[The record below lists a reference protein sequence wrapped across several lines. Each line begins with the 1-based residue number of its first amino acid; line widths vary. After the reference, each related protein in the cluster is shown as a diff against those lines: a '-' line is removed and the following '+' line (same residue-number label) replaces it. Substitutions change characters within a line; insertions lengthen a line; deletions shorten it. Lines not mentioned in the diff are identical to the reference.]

1 MSLWHR
7 LLSTISKPSPN
18 SRPPEVQKAKFSP
31 ASPAAQMQPTTTP
44 VVPLSADQL
53 SAALET
59 WRQQHD
65 FIQAE
70 INAEWDRTQDQ
81 LHQRQQVYLR
91 TLHPFLRYYV
101 PLQRG
106 DRAVVQTDEFC
117 VSGEEMRKLSLSYFV
132 ALDYF
137 RYLVKQPTPDVIAY
151 LNKRKTEMSHED
163 WALVERYQPDATL
176 IVKKADAARE
186 HFHRRIPD
194 NFRRETIQKAVDAFW
209 TQYGSPNLKYQA
221 AYELARRGQADDFLP
236 APFKAL
242 GFMGPDWDSGSILFA
257 IDRSCFAE
265 SDPLLCYWEEKIPV
279 IDWSQAREEPYRPDD
294 NATKYQHETFDQFVS
309 LSSGIVPLR
318 IQGHFFFR
326 LDERAVKSTFL
337 HFGEDL
343 PTDALSPYLFPRCGS
358 RDFYAHFGQVVDGQ
372 IVQLY
377 QRSI

>member
-1 MSLWHR
+1 MSLWHQ
-7 LLSTISKPSPN
+7 LLNRICKPFPN
-18 SRPPEVQKAKFSP
+18 SRPLEVQKAELSPTSP
-31 ASPAAQMQPTTTP
+31 ATQLQPSTP
-44 VVPLSADQL
+44 SVVHLSADQL

-65 FIQAE
+65 SIQDE

-81 LHQRQQVYLR
+81 LHQRQQAYLR

-101 PLQRG
+101 PLQCF
-106 DRAVVQTDEFC
+106 DRAVIETDEFC
-117 VSGEEMRKLSLSYFV
+117 VSGEEMRKMSLSYFV

-137 RYLVKQPTPDVIAY
+137 RYLVKQPTPDVSAY
-151 LNKRKTEMSHED
+151 LNKRKAEMSHED
-163 WALVERYQPDATL
+163 WALAERYRPDAAL

-194 NFRRETIQKAVDAFW
+194 NFRRETIQKVVDAFW

-221 AYELARRGQADDFLP
+221 AYELARLGQTDDFLP
-236 APFKAL
+236 APFRCL
-242 GFMGPDWDSGSILFA
+242 GFMGPDWDQGGMTFA
-257 IDRSCFAE
+257 IDRSCFADP
-265 SDPLLCYWEEKIPV
+265 DPLLCYWESEMPE
-279 IDWSQAREEPYRPDD
+279 IDWAQAREEPYAPAED
-294 NATKYQHETFDQFVS
+294 AYEYQQRIFEQFRS

-326 LDERAVKSTFL
+326 LDERAIKPTFL

-358 RDFYAHFGQVVDGQ
+358 RDFLAHFGQVVDGQ

>member
-7 LLSTISKPSPN
+7 LLSKISKPSPN
-18 SRPPEVQKAKFSP
+18 SRPPEVQKAKLSP

-163 WALVERYQPDATL
+163 WALVERYQPDAAL

-209 TQYGSPNLKYQA
+209 TQYGSPILIRHPDRKS
-221 AYELARRGQADDFLP
+221 LRDCRSVRCRCWRRADSAGWTMYSSIWAIPDLLRLITLPICGQQQ
-236 APFKAL
+236 KKR
-242 GFMGPDWDSGSILFA
+242 DWMRI
-257 IDRSCFAE
+257 RFAE
-265 SDPLLCYWEEKIPV
+265 KRMPL
-279 IDWSQAREEPYRPDD
+279 
-294 NATKYQHETFDQFVS
+294 
-309 LSSGIVPLR
+309 
-318 IQGHFFFR
+318 
-326 LDERAVKSTFL
+326 
-337 HFGEDL
+337 
-343 PTDALSPYLFPRCGS
+343 
-358 RDFYAHFGQVVDGQ
+358 
-372 IVQLY
+372 
-377 QRSI
+377 

>member
-7 LLSTISKPSPN
+7 LLNRIRKASPN
-18 SRPPEVQKAKFSP
+18 SRPPEVQKAEL
-31 ASPAAQMQPTTTP
+31 SPAAPAAQLQQTTTP

-53 SAALET
+53 FAALET

-81 LHQRQQVYLR
+81 LHQRQQAYLR

-101 PLQRG
+101 PLFRW
-106 DRAVVQTDEFC
+106 DRVVETDEFC
-117 VSGEEMRKLSLSYFV
+117 VSGEEKHKLE
-132 ALDYF
+132 LDYYAALNYF
-137 RYLVKQPTPDVIAY
+137 RQLLEQPTPDVMAY
-151 LNKRKTEMSHED
+151 LKKIKSEMSPEG
-163 WALVERYQPDATL
+163 WALVERYRSDAAL
-176 IVKKADAARE
+176 LVKKADEA
-186 HFHRRIPD
+186 HKHYHDRIPD
-194 NFRRETIQKAVDAFW
+194 NHRRGITQKVVDAFW
-209 TQYGSPNLKYQA
+209 TQYGSPKLKYQA

-236 APFKAL
+236 APFKLL
-242 GFMGPDWDSGSILFA
+242 GYMGPNWDQGGMTFA
-257 IDRSCFAE
+257 IDRNCFADP
-265 SDPLLCYWEEKIPV
+265 DPLLCYWESEMPE
-279 IDWSQAREEPYRPDD
+279 IDWAQAQEEPYALAED
-294 NATKYQHETFDQFVS
+294 AYEYQQRIFEQFRS

-326 LDERAVKSTFL
+326 LDERAVKASFPN
-337 HFGEDL
+337 FGEDL
-343 PTDALSPYLFPRCGS
+343 PTAELSPYLFVKCGS